1 MSPEM
6 IVALS
11 AFLGLVVTWV
21 VLPTRSR
28 SQDEDGLSKVEST

>member
-1 MSPEM
+1 MFPDL
-6 IVALS
+6 IIPLV

-28 SQDEDGLSKVEST
+28 GGQEEKPSESGSA